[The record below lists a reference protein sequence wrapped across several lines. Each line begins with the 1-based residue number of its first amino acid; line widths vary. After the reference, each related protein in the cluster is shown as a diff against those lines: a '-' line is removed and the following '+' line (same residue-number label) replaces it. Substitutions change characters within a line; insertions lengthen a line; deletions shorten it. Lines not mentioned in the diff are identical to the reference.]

1 MEELAKGGNMS
12 RKIPKEMYVVVYEF
26 YKQRIN
32 EGIPITKIAEEFN
45 KKYETDFAESSLRNR
60 YEREKE
66 FKETLTFNERTD
78 KIIDHPQKLLTEED
92 LLVAMGLDTNEFE
105 LNKHNTIN
113 KWWSD
118 IPSETL
124 RRIRSGQIKLSFKK
138 KEFKLTEEVLEE
150 MLEEVNVEHKY
161 IAKRDIES
169 SSMIE
174 LPLYDLHFGI
184 NTFEDYAVH
193 VDKIVHKL
201 ERQEGWN
208 VVVFNVGHDLFHND
222 NIRGTTSRGTPIEKV
237 DMMKAWMNALK
248 FYSVLFESAIANAD
262 EVYAIYTRGNH
273 DEMVGWTFCQALSE
287 RYPQVKWDLDLYEEH
302 KAISYGKVFL
312 GYTHG
317 DKLADKN
324 IIDIFNAKYRLPMAK
339 AERRIIKR
347 GHKHTRSRMRQD
359 ADYFGTDVFAL
370 GTPAKTDQWHSDQGF
385 VGNNKAMEIFTYT
398 TRSLEEHIIIDNKTE
413 ETEARIEMHKP
424 NID

>member
-1 MEELAKGGNMS
+1 MS

-26 YKQRIN
+26 YKQKIN
-32 EGIPITKIAEEFN
+32 EGVPITKIAEEFN

-60 YEREKE
+60 YERERE

-92 LLVAMGLDTNEFE
+92 LLVAMGLDTKEFE

-174 LPLYDLHFGI
+174 IPLYDLHFGI

-237 DMMKAWMNALK
+237 DMMKAWVNALK
-248 FYSVLFESAIANAD
+248 FYSVLFESAIANAN

-347 GHKHTRSRMRQD
+347 GHKHTRSRIRQD

>member
-1 MEELAKGGNMS
+1 MS

-26 YKQRIN
+26 YKQKIN
-32 EGIPITKIAEEFN
+32 EGVPITKIAEEFN

-92 LLVAMGLDTNEFE
+92 LLVAMGLDTKEFE

-174 LPLYDLHFGI
+174 IPLYDLHFGI
-184 NTFEDYAVH
+184 NTFEDYA
-193 VDKIVHKL
+193 
-201 ERQEGWN
+201 
-208 VVVFNVGHDLFHND
+208 
-222 NIRGTTSRGTPIEKV
+222 
-237 DMMKAWMNALK
+237 
-248 FYSVLFESAIANAD
+248 
-262 EVYAIYTRGNH
+262 
-273 DEMVGWTFCQALSE
+273 
-287 RYPQVKWDLDLYEEH
+287 
-302 KAISYGKVFL
+302 
-312 GYTHG
+312 
-317 DKLADKN
+317 
-324 IIDIFNAKYRLPMAK
+324 
-339 AERRIIKR
+339 
-347 GHKHTRSRMRQD
+347 
-359 ADYFGTDVFAL
+359 
-370 GTPAKTDQWHSDQGF
+370 
-385 VGNNKAMEIFTYT
+385 FT
-398 TRSLEEHIIIDNKTE
+398 
-413 ETEARIEMHKP
+413 
-424 NID
+424 